1 MTKVTKTFLRSP
13 ETMAK
18 YMKVS
23 EERRI
28 NGHSVNPFLSLQEKP
43 VKDFKYWVIIDNEF
57 PYDAIA
63 TVSHMIS
70 PKREVAFD
78 WELLNEDE
86 KSEFEEIK
94 NSYIKANYDVLW
106 ENLPSGQTIKG
117 HFHLH
122 LIVLKREQS

>member
-18 YMKVS
+18 YMKIS
-23 EERRI
+23 DERHAS
-28 NGHSVNPFLSLQEKP
+28 GQSVNPFVYLQEKP
-43 VKDFKYWVIIDNEF
+43 IKDFKYWVILENEF

-70 PKREVAFD
+70 PKREVFFD
-78 WELLNEDE
+78 WALLTKEELDEFNEL
-86 KSEFEEIK
+86 KST
-94 NSYIKANYDVLW
+94 YIKENYDVLW
-106 ENLPSGQTIKG
+106 ENLPSGQTIKA

-122 LIVLKREQS
+122 LIVLKRE